1 MFTVLRKNFGGRN
14 HDRYFSDWEHA
25 KKELLADVNKTI
37 EGENC
42 KLISCIDK
50 MNHEKGF
57 YSYLIDYWFFEY
69 REKCS
74 WSLIECV
81 FEDNL

>member
-14 HDRYFSDWEHA
+14 HDRYFSDWERA

-42 KLISCIDK
+42 KLISSD
-50 MNHEKGF
+50 NNQ
-57 YSYLIDYWFFEY
+57 IDYWFFEY

-74 WSLIECV
+74 WSLIECD